1 MKKSISRMV
10 SYHLVVHSKWWLD
23 EKRLHLRYAFTIRKW
38 YHFHG
43 STVVNAAAAAVGG
56 SLLLDFFIDDVDNV
70 DDDAFIAATISLISV
85 M

>member
-1 MKKSISRMV
+1 
-10 SYHLVVHSKWWLD
+10 
-23 EKRLHLRYAFTIRKW
+23 
-38 YHFHG
+38 
-43 STVVNAAAAAVGG
+43 VVNAAAAAVGG